1 MKILEL
7 KEKLIKQINNIED
20 ESLLVEISELLD
32 FEKDESDIYYFTDEQ
47 KRAIEKAQ
55 EGYARGEYLSND
67 EADKQVEEWFKNN
80 FEIK

>member
-47 KRAIEKAQ
+47 KRAIEEAQ
-55 EGYARGEYLSND
+55 EGYKRGEFLSNE
-67 EADKQVEEWFKNN
+67 EADKQVEEWFENN

>member
-20 ESLLVEISELLD
+20 ELLLVEISELLN
-32 FEKDESDIYYFTDEQ
+32 FEEDESDIYYFTDEQ

-55 EGYARGEYLSND
+55 RGYKRGEFLTED
-67 EADKQVEEWFKNN
+67 EANNEVDEWLGK
-80 FEIK
+80 